1 MEAIERVWSMEAA
14 AAIVEVV
21 EVAATIHLPEP

>member
-1 MEAIERVWSMEAA
+1 MEAIERVWSIE

-21 EVAATIHLPEP
+21 EVTATIHLPEP

>member
-14 AAIVEVV
+14 AIVEVV
-21 EVAATIHLPEP
+21 EVSATIHLPEP

>member
-1 MEAIERVWSMEAA
+1 MEAIERVWSME